1 MGGRASENTF
11 LNFSNISF
19 SEQNKPYKAGVGM
32 ISQDNDER
40 DTSYVIIPLYR
51 RYRDDKDNSASASHG
66 ERD

>member
-1 MGGRASENTF
+1 
-11 LNFSNISF
+11 
-19 SEQNKPYKAGVGM
+19 M